1 MKMVLGIFFITLANV
16 NTWFVKK
23 ELFWRSHMTTEALP
37 TTKLID
43 KNEFAAIAL
52 CKNRLTS

>member
-1 MKMVLGIFFITLANV
+1 
-16 NTWFVKK
+16 
-23 ELFWRSHMTTEALP
+23 MTTEALG

-52 CKNRLTS
+52 NKNEQTF